1 MRFFA
6 LLGAVAV
13 GQPTPAW
20 VRAATSALVIVSNDE
35 VSVGWLLGTLM
46 VVGVSEATS
55 DYMAVR
61 YSNWSTLLSSSEY
74 FHSSSAL

>member
-1 MRFFA
+1 MRFLA
-6 LLGAVAV
+6 VLGAVAG

-20 VRAATSALVIVSNDE
+20 VRAATSALVMVSSDE

-61 YSNWSTLLSSSEY
+61 YSS
-74 FHSSSAL
+74 